1 MSSGLG
7 WAGLDTS
14 CRFPGKSSVSF
25 FALPSVT
32 RGPEQHLGTMVRG
45 RLSRK
50 LLFLSVSFTSLLLF
64 LHLPSTPHHFAFSP
78 TSSLCNSRLHRISW
92 THSPSPTWSWNK
104 SQNCDFQRFSSGH
117 ASELLRGAWILAA
130 GDSQARLILLALLR
144 LLLDPAQVSNVEPDL
159 FRRHSDYQL
168 TLPDRGIKVDYL
180 YVVIF

>member
-1 MSSGLG
+1 MAR
-7 WAGLDTS
+7 W
-14 CRFPGKSSVSF
+14 
-25 FALPSVT
+25 
-32 RGPEQHLGTMVRG
+32 
-45 RLSRK
+45 RLSRRK
-50 LLFLSVSFTSLLLF
+50 LLFLSVSFTSVLLF

-92 THSPSPTWSWNK
+92 THSPSPTWSRDK

-130 GDSQARLILLALLR
+130 GDSQARLFLLALLR

-168 TLPDRGIKVDYL
+168 TLPDRGIKVVTYMLLFFSTVYL
-180 YVVIF
+180 SFGAASLSK